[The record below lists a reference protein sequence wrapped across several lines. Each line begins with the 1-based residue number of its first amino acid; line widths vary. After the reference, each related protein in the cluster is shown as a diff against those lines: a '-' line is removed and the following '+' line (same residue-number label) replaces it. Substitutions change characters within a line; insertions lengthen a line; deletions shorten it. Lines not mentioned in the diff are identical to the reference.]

1 MYVCIVH
8 VGMLVCVCGYMCSM
22 RMCMLVCVCVC
33 ICVCLCVHACM
44 YVCDRCAP
52 VFCIALLCM
61 LSSFIPRGE
70 SHVVGT

>member
-8 VGMLVCVCGYMCSM
+8 VGVFVDICV
-22 RMCMLVCVCVC
+22 VCVCVC
-33 ICVCLCVHACM
+33 LCV
-44 YVCDRCAP
+44 YVCACGCMHVCTCLTDVHLA

>member
-8 VGMLVCVCGYMCSM
+8 VGVFVDICV
-22 RMCMLVCVCVC
+22 VCVCVC
-33 ICVCLCVHACM
+33 LCVYVCVYVCMCVHACM
-44 YVCDRCAP
+44 YVSDRCAP